1 MDAELL
7 RRIAAAVGAPGS
19 RSQRAQAVA
28 DLIRDATGQR
38 WVGIYTV
45 TDTSVLNEAWS
56 GPGPPAFPTFPR
68 EKGLTA
74 HALRARALAL
84 SNDVAHDPRYLA
96 NQDDSGS
103 ELILPVLRDGKVVGT
118 VDIESNEVGAFDGTL
133 IASHQRYAEALAAL
147 WDGSRP

>member
-7 RRIAAAVGAPGS
+7 RRIAAAVAAPGS
-19 RSQRAQAVA
+19 RSQRAQALA

-84 SNDVAHDPRYLA
+84 SNDVARSAGTWPTRTTQDRNSSFQSCATERWSGRSISKAMRLA
-96 NQDDSGS
+96 LSMA
-103 ELILPVLRDGKVVGT
+103 R
-118 VDIESNEVGAFDGTL
+118 
-133 IASHQRYAEALAAL
+133 
-147 WDGSRP
+147 

>member
-1 MDAELL
+1 MRFA
-7 RRIAAAVGAPGS
+7 RGHSHSATTS
-19 RSQRAQAVA
+19 R
-28 DLIRDATGQR
+28 
-38 WVGIYTV
+38 
-45 TDTSVLNEAWS
+45 
-56 GPGPPAFPTFPR
+56 
-68 EKGLTA
+68 
-74 HALRARALAL
+74 
-84 SNDVAHDPRYLA
+84 DPRYLA

>member
-7 RRIAAAVGAPGS
+7 QRIAALVAAPRT

-56 GPGPPAFPTFPR
+56 GPGPPAFLPPR
-68 EKGLTA
+68 C
-74 HALRARALAL
+74 
-84 SNDVAHDPRYLA
+84 V
-96 NQDDSGS
+96 
-103 ELILPVLRDGKVVGT
+103 
-118 VDIESNEVGAFDGTL
+118 
-133 IASHQRYAEALAAL
+133 
-147 WDGSRP
+147 